1 MDLCDD
7 DDDEDDD
14 ARGPSQGLHGEKAN
28 SQIIAENEHLKRV
41 EMIKRNRASDIQTST
56 STSTSISSA
65 DLFETDNRPAKRNLA
80 MVLTLCIL
88 SALGNSHTGHSLGFL
103 TISFTPI

>member
-1 MDLCDD
+1 MDLGGDD
-7 DDDEDDD
+7 DDDNDDD
-14 ARGPSQGLHGEKAN
+14 AMCPSQGLHGEKAN
-28 SQIIAENEHLKRV
+28 SQIISENEDLKRV
-41 EMIKRNRASDIQTST
+41 EMIKRKRASDIQT

-88 SALGNSHTGHSLGFL
+88 GNSHTGHSLGFL
-103 TISFTPI
+103 AISFTPI